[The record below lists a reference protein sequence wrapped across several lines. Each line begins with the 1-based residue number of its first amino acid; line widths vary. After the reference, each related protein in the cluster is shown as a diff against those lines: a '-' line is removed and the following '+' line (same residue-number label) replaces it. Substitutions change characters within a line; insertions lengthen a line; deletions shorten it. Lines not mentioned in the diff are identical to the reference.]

1 MFGQVT
7 ALDPNHK
14 PEAESRISPGR
25 ASTAQA
31 DRKPT
36 SGCDCLKVHIFEC
49 LVTREWNCLKGLE
62 GLGSMAVCWSRCGPF
77 G

>member
-36 SGCDCLKVHIFEC
+36 SGCGCLKVHIFEC

-62 GLGSMAVCWSRCGPF
+62 GLGGAVLLEEVCDWR
-77 G
+77 